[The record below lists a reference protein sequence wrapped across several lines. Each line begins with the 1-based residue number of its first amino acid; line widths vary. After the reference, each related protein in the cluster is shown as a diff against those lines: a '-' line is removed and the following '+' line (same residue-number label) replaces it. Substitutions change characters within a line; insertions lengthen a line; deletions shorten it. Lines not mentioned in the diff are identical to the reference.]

1 MKQVE
6 KCILLHGDDAGF
18 TAISPTKVTSSR
30 AYEWHMSQVCHPYD
44 LASRLCMQRVV
55 QYVAVA
61 RLLNV

>member
-1 MKQVE
+1 ME
-6 KCILLHGDDAGF
+6 CAHETGG
-18 TAISPTKVTSSR
+18 KVHSVARRKVMSSR
-30 AYEWHMSQVCHPYD
+30 ADEWHMSQVCHPYD